1 MYRFACD
8 YHIGDFCVRR
18 EVRSKDGSTAESG
31 EYAAIKRICISK
43 FNYKLKK
50 RLERMEHEK
59 KMNRTYNRNRII
71 CIGSLAIIILAV
83 FVFGGK

>member
-1 MYRFACD
+1 MHGYTKTSFIGSDTGGEFID
-8 YHIGDFCVRR
+8 YYGFYGR
-18 EVRSKDGSTAESG
+18 EELKMKQEPD
-31 EYAAIKRICISK
+31 
-43 FNYKLKK
+43 YKLKK

-59 KMNRTYNRNRII
+59 KMNRTYNRNWII

>member
-1 MYRFACD
+1 
-8 YHIGDFCVRR
+8 
-18 EVRSKDGSTAESG
+18 
-31 EYAAIKRICISK
+31 
-43 FNYKLKK
+43 
-50 RLERMEHEK
+50 MEHEK